1 MLKRYKS
8 DKYKKC
14 SKCGN
19 VREKT
24 EFYRE
29 SRSEDKIASH
39 CKKCNDAYSNAYSKK
54 KTALVRNIK
63 EDLGLPAD
71 LKVKESSDLK
81 QIKQR
86 GYQREYIRRNRE
98 ANRKAQREYYDINK
112 EKHAEWSRNW
122 RNRRSEILLAAER
135 RASEYDRF
143 RYGDDED
150 TLTGRFSWN
159 L

>member
-1 MLKRYKS
+1 MSKIHKS

-29 SRSEDKIASH
+29 SKSGDRLASH
-39 CKKCNDAYSNAYSKK
+39 CKKCNDAYSKK
-54 KTALVRNIK
+54 KTALVRSIK

-71 LKVKESSDLK
+71 LRVKEPADLK
-81 QIKQR
+81 R
-86 GYQREYIRRNRE
+86 REYQREYMRRNRE

-112 EKHAEWSRNW
+112 EKHAEWHRNW

-150 TLTGRFSWN
+150 PLTGRFSWN